1 MSLTNYRQFAIN
13 GSSALAPMIPEAPE
27 LILFEGGKDKNRR
40 STGGPQACSAS
51 VSMGAACAQLI
62 FVILVSALI
71 AGGIYVV
78 DALASS
84 RVEANLSEANPV
96 SVNVQK
102 GDSLWSIASEHGVD
116 GCSTKDVVEWI
127 KGQNHLST
135 SNIIAGQKLIVP
147 SSSQL

>member
-1 MSLTNYRQFAIN
+1 MSLTNYRQYATN
-13 GSSALAPMIPEAPE
+13 GSSALAPFISDAPE
-27 LILFEGGKDKNRR
+27 LILFEGGKDKNRP
-40 STGGPQACSAS
+40 SAGGPQTCPAS
-51 VSMGAACAQLI
+51 VSMGVAGAQLL
-62 FVILVSALI
+62 FAILVSALI
-71 AGGIYVV
+71 AGSIFTV

-84 RVEANLSEANPV
+84 RIEANLSEANSV
-96 SVNVQK
+96 TVNVRK

-147 SSSQL
+147 SPSQL

>member
-1 MSLTNYRQFAIN
+1 MSLTIYRRYATN
-13 GSSALAPMIPEAPE
+13 GSSALAPSISDAPE
-27 LILFEGGKDKNRR
+27 LILFEGGKDQNRR
-40 STGGPQACSAS
+40 STGGSQACSAS
-51 VSMGAACAQLI
+51 VSKGAACVQLL
-62 FVILVSALI
+62 FVILVSAFI
-71 AGGIYVV
+71 AGSIFTV

-84 RVEANLSEANPV
+84 RVEANLSEANSV
-96 SVNVQK
+96 SVNVRE

-147 SSSQL
+147 SPSQL